1 MLFHFTLC
9 KFLTRKILLNLYPPP
24 SPLRWLRS
32 HQEVILKGYIS
43 SVQSLSGVK
52 LCNPT
57 DCSTPS
63 FPVHHPTP
71 GACSNSCPSNRWS
84 HPNISTSVIPFSSHL
99 QFSPASRSFPTGQ
112 FFKSGGQS
120 IGSSASVP
128 PMNIQ
133 DWFPLGWTSW
143 ISLQSKGLSRV
154 FSNTTVPK
162 HKFFSAQLSL

>member
-63 FPVHHPTP
+63 FPVHHQLLELAQTHVCWVGDAIQP
-71 GACSNSCPSNRWS
+71 S
-84 HPNISTSVIPFSSHL
+84 HPLSSP
-99 QFSPASRSFPTGQ
+99 SPALSLSRHQDLFQWVSSSTLG
-112 FFKSGGQS
+112 SQS
-120 IGSSASVP
+120 IGASASASVL
-128 PMNIQ
+128 PMKKVILF
-133 DWFPLGWTSW
+133 D
-143 ISLQSKGLSRV
+143 RDV
-154 FSNTTVPK
+154 FNNKVM
-162 HKFFSAQLSL
+162 AILYGCYIVC